1 MKTSRDQ
8 LTLDLDEPQ
17 LAHVDLYK
25 PIKDFVKVIKKV
37 TLNMMSIFL

>member
-1 MKTSRDQ
+1 METSKDQ

-17 LAHVDLYK
+17 LAHIDLLK
-25 PIKDFVKVIKKV
+25 PFKDVLKGLKKV